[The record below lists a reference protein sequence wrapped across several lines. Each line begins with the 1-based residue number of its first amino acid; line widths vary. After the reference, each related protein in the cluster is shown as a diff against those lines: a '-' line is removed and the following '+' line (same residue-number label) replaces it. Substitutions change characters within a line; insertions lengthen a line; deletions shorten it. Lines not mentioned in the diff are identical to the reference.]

1 MDDNKTQDW
10 ILGMYFVR
18 WFINTTPTTAT
29 SFAPYRLVYGQV
41 PRLGISSLPMSKE
54 LLKDLRTEEELCDY
68 MGVSDLEDSRNWKC
82 FIDCLEEDRHVAW
95 PSKQGEGEG
104 AAASATPIITVPK
117 PKRTSR
123 PTQLARE
130 YRGIDPSVAGKA
142 TPGPNPPKEAGK
154 AQGEGEG
161 AAASATPIITVPKPK
176 GTSRP
181 TKLARVYPGID
192 PNAAG
197 KATPGPK
204 PPKEAGKAPSGKAT
218 PGPKPPKEAGKAPF
232 KEGDTVEFVQNVTTI
247 KSVNGEATME
257 KVNAIKGNRGV
268 AVECGYHPQQEEW
281 YCVLDLSEPI
291 SEEQYSGG
299 ELPRVSAWA
308 DELEK
313 AFNKDDKVRL
323 VDASGTKGVL
333 GSWSHYDARGTV
345 IKVIECVDKSN
356 NKSHH
361 YMVDLDNSSCSRG
374 FITGI
379 I

>member
-54 LLKDLRTEEELCDY
+54 LLKDLRTEEELCEY

-95 PSKQGEGEG
+95 PDK
-104 AAASATPIITVPK
+104 
-117 PKRTSR
+117 
-123 PTQLARE
+123 
-130 YRGIDPSVAGKA
+130 
-142 TPGPNPPKEAGK
+142 
-154 AQGEGEG
+154 QGEGEG

-181 TKLARVYPGID
+181 TQLAREYRGID
-192 PNAAG
+192 PNVAG
-197 KATPGPK
+197 KATPGPN
-204 PPKEAGKAPSGKAT
+204 PPQ
-218 PGPKPPKEAGKAPF
+218 EAGKAPF

-257 KVNAIKGNRGV
+257 KVNVIKGNRGV

-345 IKVIECVDKSN
+345 IKVIECVDKSK

>member
-54 LLKDLRTEEELCDY
+54 LLKDLSTEEELCKY

-82 FIDCLEEDRHVAW
+82 FIDCLEEDRNVAW
-95 PSKQGEGEG
+95 PDEQGEGEG
-104 AAASATPIITVPK
+104 AAASPTPIITVPK

-123 PTQLARE
+123 APQLARE
-130 YRGIDPSVAGKA
+130 YRGIDPNVVGKA
-142 TPGPNPPKEAGK
+142 TPGPNPPRKAG
-154 AQGEGEG
+154 Q
-161 AAASATPIITVPKPK
+161 
-176 GTSRP
+176 
-181 TKLARVYPGID
+181 
-192 PNAAG
+192 
-197 KATPGPK
+197 
-204 PPKEAGKAPSGKAT
+204 
-218 PGPKPPKEAGKAPF
+218 APF

-247 KSVNGEATME
+247 KSVIVEKRDSGFPME
-257 KVNAIKGNRGV
+257 KFNAIKGNRGV
-268 AVECGYHPQQEEW
+268 AVKCTYHTKEEEW
-281 YCVLDLSEPI
+281 YCVLDLCEPI

-308 DELEK
+308 YVLEK
-313 AFNKDDKVRL
+313 AFNKDDEVRL

-333 GSWSHYDARGTV
+333 GSWTHYGARGTV
-345 IKVIECVDKSN
+345 IKVIPCDDN
-356 NKSHH
+356 SHR
-361 YMVDLDNSSCSRG
+361 YMVDLDNSSSSRG